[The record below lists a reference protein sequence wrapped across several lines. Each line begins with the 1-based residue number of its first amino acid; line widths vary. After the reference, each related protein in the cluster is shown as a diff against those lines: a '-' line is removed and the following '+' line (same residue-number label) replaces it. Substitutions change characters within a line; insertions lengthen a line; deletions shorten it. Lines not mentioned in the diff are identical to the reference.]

1 MTNHLLRELA
11 PITDAAWKLIDDEAK
26 ERLTPQLAARRL
38 VDWKGPRGWSHS
50 ATNLGRV
57 QRLSTATETAGEE
70 VDQRIVL
77 PVTEFRV
84 PFTVGRRELEDAA
97 RGAVDLDLDDLA
109 RAASRAAEC
118 ENIAVLHGWK
128 AADIQG
134 LSEASAHAP
143 SRLGDDAMEY
153 PHHVAV
159 AVDRLRLAGI
169 EGPYALA
176 ICPAG
181 YTRIVETTEHGGHPL
196 LDHLRQILGGDV
208 VWAPGI
214 DGAVVLTQRGGDFV
228 LDVGQ
233 DFAIGY
239 RGHDGTSVELYL
251 EESFTFRV
259 VEPDAAIALTI

>member
-11 PITDAAWKLIDDEAK
+11 PISDAAWKLIDAEAK

-38 VDWKGPRGWSHS
+38 VDWKGPKGWTHS
-50 ATNLGRV
+50 STNLGRV
-57 QRLSTATETAGEE
+57 RRVDGDGPE

-84 PFTVGRRELEDAA
+84 PFTVSRREIEDAA

-109 RAASRAAEC
+109 RAAGIAAES
-118 ENIAVLHGWK
+118 ENRAVLHGWD
-128 AADIQG
+128 AAGIQG
-134 LSEASAHAP
+134 LTEASAHAP
-143 SRLGDDAMEY
+143 SRLGDNAMEY

-159 AVDRLRLAGI
+159 AVDRLRQAGM

-176 ICPAG
+176 ICPSG

-208 VWAPGI
+208 IWAPGI
-214 DGAVVLTQRGGDFV
+214 DGAVVLTRRGGDFV

-239 RGHDGTSVELYL
+239 RSHDGEKVELYL

-259 VEPDAAIALTI
+259 VEEDAAIALTL